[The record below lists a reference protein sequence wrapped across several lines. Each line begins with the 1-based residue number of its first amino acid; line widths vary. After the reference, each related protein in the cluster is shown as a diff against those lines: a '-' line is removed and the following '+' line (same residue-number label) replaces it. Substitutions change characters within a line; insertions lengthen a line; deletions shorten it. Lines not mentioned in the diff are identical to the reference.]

1 MDKTSFKRILSPA
14 ELHAAMSKTSLDKSK
29 IKILLLE
36 GVHASAVEA
45 FRADGYSTI
54 EVHSKALPESQL
66 LESIG
71 DAYLVGIRS
80 ATQLSARVF
89 EHAPRLIGV
98 GCFCIGTNQVDLD
111 AAQERGIP
119 VFNAPFSNTRSVAE
133 LVLAEIVLLMRGI
146 PQRNAAVHRGGWI
159 KTATGSHEVR
169 GKCLGI
175 VGYGH
180 IGTQVG
186 LLAEALGM
194 RVVFYDI
201 ETKLALGNVQA
212 LPSLDALLELADVV
226 TLHVPETPGTFRM
239 IGAEQLARMK
249 PGSHLV
255 NAARGMVVDI
265 DALVAA
271 LESQHLA
278 GAAIDVFPMEPKAN
292 DEEFVSPLRRFDNV
306 LLTPHVGG
314 STEEAQ
320 QNIGLEVAGKLLKYS
335 NNGSTLSSVNFPE
348 VSLPEHPGKHRLLH
362 IHHNRPGVLS
372 RINAIFSEQRI
383 NIAGQYLQT
392 NARIGYVV
400 IDLDSHERAETLHLK
415 KRLEEVD
422 GTIRSRILY

>member
-45 FRADGYSTI
+45 FQADGYSTI

-212 LPSLDALLELADVV
+212 LPSLDALLDLADVV

-255 NAARGMVVDI
+255 NAARGTVVDI

-292 DEEFVSPLRRFDNV
+292 DEEFISPLRRFDNV

>member
-45 FRADGYSTI
+45 FQADGYSTI

-212 LPSLDALLELADVV
+212 LPSLDALLDLADVV

-255 NAARGMVVDI
+255 NAARGTVVDI

-292 DEEFVSPLRRFDNV
+292 DEEFISPLRRFDNV

-320 QNIGLEVAGKLLKYS
+320 QNIGLEVASKLLKYS